1 MNIKRLLDEVVHDIM
16 NYQCHGWSYLPKPKA
31 EADKKERR
39 LKIHNIMQKLNSKIV
54 LL

>member
-1 MNIKRLLDEVVHDIM
+1 MNIKQLLDELEHDIM
-16 NYQCHGWSYLPKPKA
+16 NYQCHGWSYLPTSKA
-31 EADKKERR
+31 EADKTERR